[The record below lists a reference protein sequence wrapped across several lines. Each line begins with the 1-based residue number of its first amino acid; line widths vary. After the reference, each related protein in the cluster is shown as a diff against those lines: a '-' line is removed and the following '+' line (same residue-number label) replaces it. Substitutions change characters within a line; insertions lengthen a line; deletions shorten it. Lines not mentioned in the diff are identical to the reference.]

1 MKTSNKITKRLSVP
15 TGDICIMN
23 GERGK
28 ELEFLSLGDYG
39 REKNVK
45 ADFLGLD
52 KDINGVPNG
61 NIMPL
66 TEKWV
71 VTISTQYGCSM
82 GCVFC
87 DVPKVGSGKNATYHD
102 MLDQIQLALSIHP
115 EIEYTK
121 RLNIHFARMGEPT
134 FNGNVL
140 DVAACL
146 RRNIY
151 DFWDKSGTIHPVVS
165 TMLPRTNKNL
175 VKFLDVWTN
184 DIKNGLY
191 NGEAG
196 LQFSINSTNN
206 EQRDK
211 MFRGSSLSLEEIA
224 KIGVGLPMPVG
235 RKYALNFALA
245 DGYELD
251 AVKLAHYFS
260 PQKFMVK
267 VTPLHCTDSCLE
279 NDIKT
284 TGGYEYFTPY
294 KPAEEALKAAGFDVL
309 VFIPSHDEDDGLITC
324 GNAILSGSVPKV
336 DYTEII

>member
-1 MKTSNKITKRLSVP
+1 MSFSRPRKSAFT
-15 TGDICIMN
+15 
-23 GERGK
+23 
-28 ELEFLSLGDYG
+28 FLSLGDYG

-45 ADFLGLD
+45 ADFLGLE

-61 NIMPL
+61 TIMPL

-87 DVPKVGSGKNATYHD
+87 DVPKVGSGKNATYQD
-102 MLDQIQLALSIHP
+102 MIDQIQLALNIHP
-115 EIEYTK
+115 EITWTK

-134 FNGNVL
+134 FNENVL

-151 DFWDKSGTIHPVVS
+151 DFWENSGTIHPVVS
-165 TMLPRTNKNL
+165 TMMPRTNKNL
-175 VKFLDVWTN
+175 HKFLKIWTE
-184 DIKNGLY
+184 DIKNNLY
-191 NGEAG
+191 LGDAG
-196 LQFSINSTNN
+196 LQISINSTSN
-206 EQRDK
+206 EQRDE
-211 MFRGSSLSLEEIA
+211 MFRGSSMSLEEIA
-224 KIGVGLPMPVG
+224 QIGLSLPTPVG

-251 AVKLAHYFS
+251 AGKLAHYFN
-260 PQKFMVK
+260 PKKFMVK
-267 VTPLHCTDSCLE
+267 VTPLHCTNSCLE

-309 VFIPSHDEDDGLITC
+309 VFIPSYDEDNGLITC
-324 GNAILSGSVPKV
+324 GNAILSGSIPKV
-336 DYTEII
+336 EYTEIV

>member
-1 MKTSNKITKRLSVP
+1 MKTNNKITKRLSVP

-45 ADFLGLD
+45 ADFLGLSKEID
-52 KDINGVPNG
+52 GVPNG
-61 NIMPL
+61 DIMPL

-102 MLDQIQLALSIHP
+102 MLDQILLALSVHP
-115 EIEYTK
+115 EITWTK

-151 DFWDKSGTIHPVVS
+151 DFWESSTAIHPVVS

-175 VKFLDVWTN
+175 VKFLKIWTE

-191 NGEAG
+191 GGDAG
-196 LQFSINSTNN
+196 LQFSINSTSN
-206 EQRDK
+206 EQREQ
-211 MFRGSSLSLEEIA
+211 MFQHSSHTLEKIAEI
-224 KIGVGLPMPVG
+224 GNLLPMPVG

-251 AVKLAHYFS
+251 AKKLASLFN
-260 PQKFMVK
+260 PEKFMVK

-336 DYTEII
+336 DYTEIL